1 MSSCTLCKLQSA
13 MKDGFPYTFQH
24 SVSLLFLLWVSTEII
39 FVQARK
45 KLSRTGE
52 ISSGTIA
59 KNCFSSSLLNF
70 CLIIY
75 RKPQNRGR
83 KMLCFFPLTIL
94 LEVFPRNQGKLPRQD
109 PTIAITK
116 IRVLGG
122 SHWLKASRTS
132 PCLIFL

>member
-1 MSSCTLCKLQSA
+1 MQTPISHERWFPLHFSTFCQLTIPF
-13 MKDGFPYTFQH
+13 MGFHRNNFC
-24 SVSLLFLLWVSTEII
+24 SGE
-39 FVQARK
+39 K

-75 RKPQNRGR
+75 RKPSKSGK

-94 LEVFPRNQGKLPRQD
+94 SEVFPRNQGKLPRQD